1 LPVLLERIWGQHAG
15 RAPRILE
22 LFSGASTSESM
33 KNMSGRAVLRQAFR
47 HLEHEVPGKVA
58 RVLRNLRHPQA
69 KWIRMPVGILFV
81 LGGIFSILP
90 VLGLWML
97 PLGLLLM
104 AYDIPLLRKPVG
116 HFTIWAIRKWVS
128 LRQRLF
134 PAGPRE

>member
-1 LPVLLERIWGQHAG
+1 
-15 RAPRILE
+15 
-22 LFSGASTSESM
+22 M

-116 HFTIWAIRKWVS
+116 HFTIWAIRKWTS

-134 PAGPRE
+134 PAGPGE

>member
-1 LPVLLERIWGQHAG
+1 
-15 RAPRILE
+15 
-22 LFSGASTSESM
+22 M

-116 HFTIWAIRKWVS
+116 HFTIWAIRKWAS

-134 PAGPRE
+134 PAGPSK